1 VVRAHSES
9 VRRVSSCTSES
20 VSDRQGQRG
29 CARGSDGA
37 PDAGRSHE
45 PGSHTLAGD
54 GMNLA
59 VPESRMG
66 VDADSREF
74 EQFARPHAAAALR
87 LARTLVRNEADA
99 HDVLQDSFL
108 RAFRHFRSF
117 SGESPRAWLLSIVRN
132 VSFTLWRKRERDE
145 VDEPEPMLEAEPDP
159 DPSPEARLLEACDAE
174 LVHAALGPLAR
185 LHPGGVVLREM
196 EECSYRE
203 ISDILSVPIGTVM
216 SRLSR
221 ARAQLVKELVGDPRS
236 KN

>member
-1 VVRAHSES
+1 
-9 VRRVSSCTSES
+9 
-20 VSDRQGQRG
+20 
-29 CARGSDGA
+29 
-37 PDAGRSHE
+37 
-45 PGSHTLAGD
+45 
-54 GMNLA
+54 MNLA

-132 VSFTLWRKRERDE
+132 VSFTLWRKRGRGEA
-145 VDEPEPMLEAEPDP
+145 DEPEQMLEAEPDP
-159 DPSPEARLLEACDAE
+159 GPSPEARLLEACDAE
-174 LVHAALGPLAR
+174 LVHLALDR
-185 LHPGGVVLREM
+185 LPSLHREVLVLREM
-196 EECSYRE
+196 EDCSYRE
-203 ISDILSVPIGTVM
+203 IASILGVPIGTAM

-236 KN
+236 KV